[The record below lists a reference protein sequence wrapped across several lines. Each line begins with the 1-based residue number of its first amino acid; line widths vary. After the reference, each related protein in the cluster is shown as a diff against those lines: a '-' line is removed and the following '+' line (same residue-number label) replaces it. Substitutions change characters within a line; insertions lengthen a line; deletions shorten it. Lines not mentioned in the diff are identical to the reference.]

1 MEPLVHKSLPLPPSP
16 LGLEIFMESRGW
28 CGERYT
34 VGNAVWP
41 LLQGILAVADAVKAA
56 DMGVEGIIIS
66 NHGGR
71 QLDFAPAAIDV
82 LPGIAKAVKGRGV
95 TLLVDGGIRRGTDV
109 IKVLHCFDALP
120 LHTHEA

>member
-1 MEPLVHKSLPLPPSP
+1 MKSRRRRM
-16 LGLEIFMESRGW
+16 G
-28 CGERYT
+28 RY
-34 VGNAVWP
+34 AVCKSVW
-41 LLQGILAVADAVKAA
+41 LLMQGILAVADAVKAA

-109 IKVLHCFDALP
+109 IKVTETL
-120 LHTHEA
+120 